1 MDAHVAAGEKGIQN
15 RKICL
20 IMWADSLIIGLQDQL
35 RRVHV
40 GYAKHMDYADYADC
54 IISL

>member
-1 MDAHVAAGEKGIQN
+1 MDAHVAAGVKGIQN

-40 GYAKHMDYADYADC
+40 GYAKHMDYADC